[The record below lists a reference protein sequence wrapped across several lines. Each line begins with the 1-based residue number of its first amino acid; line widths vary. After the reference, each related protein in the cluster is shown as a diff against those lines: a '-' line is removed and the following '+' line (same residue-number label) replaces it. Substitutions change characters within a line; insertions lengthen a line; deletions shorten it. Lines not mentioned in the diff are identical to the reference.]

1 MPPDQM
7 STSTPVKRKA
17 PPTKTAARKRSS
29 YMEITG
35 QSKKTPAEAMA
46 SASFADFSLEGAVTL
61 LVGHSE
67 QVAFAHSSHL
77 VRESQFFAAAMKTEW
92 VEGQT
97 RTIKLPEEDPDA
109 IAHYISYLYTGRLF
123 TEDITV
129 KVGDGIESCFQ
140 LLSKLYVTGE
150 RFIHPKFQ
158 NVVLKE
164 IIRLTRLPDKDRMY
178 WYPTGEDVNIV
189 YRGTTHGSPGRRLMV
204 DLHVVMGVKEW
215 MDDELEVEFV
225 TDVAKSLYEKLAG
238 LGLREQD
245 LNIDAYM
252 H

>member
-1 MPPDQM
+1 
-7 STSTPVKRKA
+7 
-17 PPTKTAARKRSS
+17 
-29 YMEITG
+29 MEITG

-46 SASFADFSLEGAVTL
+46 SVSSADFSREGTVTL

-67 QVAFAHSSHL
+67 QELQAYSSDL
-77 VRESQFFAAAMKTEW
+77 VRESQFFAAAIKTEW

-97 RTIKLPEEDPDA
+97 RTIKLPEEDPAA
-109 IAHYISYLYTGRLF
+109 IAHYLKYLYTGKFF
-123 TEDITV
+123 TEDITGT
-129 KVGDGIESCFQ
+129 VGDGIESCFQ
-140 LLSKLYVTGE
+140 LLSKLYVSGE

-164 IIRLTRLPDKDRMY
+164 IIRLTRLPDEDRMY

-189 YRGTTHGSPGRRLMV
+189 YRGTSQGSPGRRLMV
-204 DLHVVMGVKEW
+204 DLHVVMGAKEW